1 MKRNYKS
8 GMTTNN
14 TIKYNSI
21 TNSKTTQITI
31 INNEKINSKK
41 IYDFSVS
48 HKKMKEMNYRSKYC
62 KITADDLY

>member
-14 TIKYNSI
+14 NIKYNSI

-31 INNEKINSKK
+31 KNNEKINSKN

-48 HKKMKEMNYRSKYC
+48 NKKMKEMNHRSKYY
-62 KITADDLY
+62 KITYDDYN

>member
-31 INNEKINSKK
+31 KNNEKINSKNL
-41 IYDFSVS
+41 YEFSVS
-48 HKKMKEMNYRSKYC
+48 HKKMKEMNYRCKYY